1 MVLKG
6 LKAKILGAKPAPAEA
21 RDFLASEQFQ
31 PVFFLSTGRCGT
43 RWFTELLQKN
53 SRLSVHH
60 NTDPELY
67 EQSLLAYQLEK
78 TNQST
83 DNNTQKLLAEI
94 VYAARQDLMLEA
106 VEKKKRFVETNN
118 RITFFTPTLAECFPH
133 AKFVHLYRD
142 PAGFVKSGM
151 NRDWYNGGKY
161 DFARPYPVTEPEAS
175 KWKDASRVA
184 KISWLWRETNQLIDQ
199 YLSTLPA
206 DRYRRFNFS
215 GLNTDAVSSLMQ
227 WLDIELKPNVISKQL
242 NQKVNAQ
249 KTGNFPSWPEW
260 PASDQRDFLKEVAD
274 YAAYL
279 GFTYKL

>member
-6 LKAKILGAKPAPAEA
+6 LKAKIFGAKPAPSEA
-21 RDFLASEQFQ
+21 RYFLASEKFQ

-53 SRLSVHH
+53 NQLSVHH

-78 TNQST
+78 SNQST
-83 DNNTQKLLAEI
+83 DKNTQKLLAEI

-106 VEKKKRFVETNN
+106 VGKKKRYVETNN
-118 RITFFTPTLAECFPH
+118 RITFFAPILAECFPN

-151 NRDWYNGGKY
+151 NRDWYNNGMY
-161 DFARPYPVTEPEAS
+161 DFARPFPVTEPEAS
-175 KWKDASRVA
+175 QWKDFSRVA

-199 YLSTLPA
+199 HLAALPA
-206 DRYRRFNFS
+206 EQYRRFNFS
-215 GLNTDAVSSLMQ
+215 ELNTDAVSSLMQ
-227 WLDIELKPNVISKQL
+227 WLEIDLKPNVISNQL

-249 KTGNFPSWPEW
+249 KSGNFPSWPNW
-260 PASDQRDFLKEVAD
+260 SPSDQREFLQQVSD

-279 GFTYKL
+279 GFDYKQ